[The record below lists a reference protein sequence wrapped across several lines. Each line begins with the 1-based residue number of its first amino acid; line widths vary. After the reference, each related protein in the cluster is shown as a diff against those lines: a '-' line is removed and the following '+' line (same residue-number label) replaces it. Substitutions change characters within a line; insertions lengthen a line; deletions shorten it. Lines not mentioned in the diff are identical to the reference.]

1 MGTPTV
7 ACVSTADETLLD
19 LALARAAVDRSAH
32 ERADPT
38 TVPRALADPGTR
50 VLTLRGGQAAVRRD
64 QRGTHPVTL
73 VLRPPT
79 EGDGEA
85 APWFL
90 GRHGGVAYLAVLVPE
105 EPAGEDPVEPDVRWA
120 GLREIGA
127 ELGDADAGLLTTA
140 TALAGWHR
148 THRHCTR
155 CGAVTEVV
163 LGGWVRR
170 CPADGSEHYPRTDPA
185 VIMAVV
191 DEADRI
197 LLATGNAWQEG
208 RVSVLAG
215 FVEAGESA
223 EAAVVREVREETG
236 VEVTDLAYRG
246 NQPWPYPGSLMLG
259 YRARA
264 LTTQLRPDGEELR
277 FAGWF
282 DRATLAREV
291 AAGRLT
297 LPGRASIAR
306 HLIEEWFGG
315 PVGEAGGPGGGR

>member
-1 MGTPTV
+1 MSTP
-7 ACVSTADETLLD
+7 DETLLD

-32 ERADPT
+32 ERADLT
-38 TVPRALADPGTR
+38 TVPRALADPSTR
-50 VLTLRGGQAAVRRD
+50 VLTLRGGQAAVRGD
-64 QRGTHPVTL
+64 GSGPHAVTL
-73 VLRPPT
+73 VLRPPA
-79 EGDGEA
+79 DSDA
-85 APWFL
+85 AASPWFL
-90 GRHGGVAYLAVLVPE
+90 GRHRGVAYLAVLAPE
-105 EPAGEDPVEPDVRWA
+105 GFDDDGPSADEPSAEPDVRWA

-191 DEADRI
+191 DESDRI
-197 LLATGNAWQEG
+197 LLGTGHAWQEG

-236 VEVTDLAYRG
+236 VEVTDLVYRG

-264 LTTQLRPDGEELR
+264 LTTELRPDGEELR

-282 DRATLAREV
+282 DRTTLASEA

-297 LPGRASIAR
+297 LPGRSSIAR

-315 PVGEAGGPGGGR
+315 PVAEGAGPGGGR